1 MDLLIVE
8 DFMLLLLDDD
18 SGSPAGAG
26 TLHYSLGGALLVD
39 LALQGRIEIESKG
52 VTVLPGPPPDDPL
65 LADALEKIG
74 EKRRSTHS
82 LLFVLGQ
89 GLSDKVTERLLER
102 GLIRR
107 EQRKFLGLF
116 RTTTWPA
123 DDARHEAELRAGLE
137 RVLVHGDDP
146 DARTAAII
154 ALLNSINVLY
164 IVVSGPDFPW
174 RVVAKRA
181 YEIQQG
187 DWAGDPATQAVMTTN
202 AGIVAAT
209 ASAVAVAAATGVAN
223 S

>member
-39 LALQGRIEIESKG
+39 LALQGRIEIDSKG
-52 VTVLPGPPPDDPL
+52 VTVVPASPPTDPL

-74 EKRRSTHS
+74 EKRRGTHA

-89 GLSDKVTERLLER
+89 ELSDKVTERLLER
-102 GLIRR
+102 GLVRR
-107 EQRKFLGLF
+107 EQRKVLRLF

-123 DDARHEAELRAGLE
+123 DDVRHEDDLRAQLK
-137 RVLVHGDDP
+137 RVLVDGEQP
-146 DARTAAII
+146 DARAAAII
-154 ALLNSINVLY
+154 ALLNAINVLY
-164 IVVSGPDFPW
+164 IVLDDLPW
-174 RVVAKRA
+174 RTVAKRA
-181 YEIQQG
+181 YEIQKG
-187 DWAGDPATQAVMTTN
+187 DWAGDPATMAVMTTN